1 LFNFTEANQPY
12 YIQNADKSINIPVNS
27 IDCIRIHLKLKKLNE
42 NPHEDPTIWSSFHIS
57 TINIIKKTVILD
69 NRSSEKLV
77 LVPGKTYERP
87 RQELSLKM
95 DPSNCNL
102 KAKWPKKWGEYG
114 MIWAETEKEDISANP
129 SIMEVVMG
137 IYENLMDKVES

>member
-1 LFNFTEANQPY
+1 M
-12 YIQNADKSINIPVNS
+12 K
-27 IDCIRIHLKLKKLNE
+27 KLKE
-42 NPHEDPTIWSSFHIS
+42 NKHEDPTIWSSFHIS
-57 TINIIKKTVILD
+57 TINISKMTAVLE

-87 RQELSLKM
+87 RQEASLKM

-137 IYENLMDKVES
+137 VYESLMDKVES

>member
-1 LFNFTEANQPY
+1 M
-12 YIQNADKSINIPVNS
+12 
-27 IDCIRIHLKLKKLNE
+27 
-42 NPHEDPTIWSSFHIS
+42 
-57 TINIIKKTVILD
+57 TVILD
-69 NRSSEKLV
+69 NKSSEKLV

-87 RQELSLKM
+87 RGEVTLKA

-102 KAKWPKKWGEYG
+102 KAKWPKIWGEYG
-114 MIWAETEKEDISANP
+114 MIWAKTEKEDISANP